1 MEKQTLA
8 RLQTRLASL
17 AALFGFKE
25 WAAIGLIA
33 IAILFDL
40 LFAAPAESRLAAI
53 EKRLQVLD
61 RRVAT
66 AGENSAVSQEQK
78 LEQFYDFFRRDK
90 DYTEWLAILYDMADR
105 TGIQLKQGEYQ
116 YSGNND
122 DSQIVSYQVTF
133 PLTGSYPQIRSFAEG
148 VLNAIP
154 IAALDQMN
162 FRRRSLND
170 LRLEADVRFTLFLR
184 TR

>member
-8 RLQTRLASL
+8 RLQPHFAPL
-17 AALFGFKE
+17 AALFGVKE
-25 WAAIGLIA
+25 WAAIGLFA
-33 IAILFDL
+33 AAILFNL
-40 LFAAPAESRLAAI
+40 LSAAPAESRLAAI

-66 AGENSAVSQEQK
+66 AADNSVVSLEQK
-78 LEQFYDFFRRDK
+78 LEQFYDFFRRDR
-90 DYTEWLAILYDMADR
+90 DYTDWLAILYDMADR

-116 YSGNND
+116 YGGNND
-122 DSQIVSYQVTF
+122 DSQIVAYQVTF
-133 PLTGSYPQIRSFAEG
+133 PLTGSYPQVRSFAEG

-154 IAALDQMN
+154 IAALDQIS